1 MHKKIKLL
9 ITIIFLTNSFLFA
22 QDLELENI
30 FKNKQ
35 VDGTIVI
42 ESLNTKKIYIYNN
55 KRAEMIFSPASTFK
69 IPNTLIALNE
79 GVVTKDSVII
89 WDKKIREIDSWNQNQ
104 TLQTAF
110 KNSCVWC
117 YKEFTSKIS
126 VEKYKEYLKAIDYG
140 NKKIGKDISDFW
152 LDGSLQITT
161 YGQMKFLKRLYEND
175 LPFKIED
182 MDLVKEIMIEEQ
194 NEEYTLRSKT
204 GWSTSL
210 KSQSGW
216 YIGYVE
222 TKDDVWFFATNI
234 ITKGQKDLKKR
245 KKITLEAL
253 KIEGIIK

>member
-9 ITIIFLTNSFLFA
+9 LSFFLLFNTFLFSKN
-22 QDLELENI
+22 LELEKI
-30 FKNKQ
+30 FKDNK
-35 VDGTIVI
+35 VNGTIVI
-42 ESLNTKKIYIYNN
+42 ESLNTKKRYSYNDN
-55 KRAEMIFSPASTFK
+55 RADSFLSPASTFK
-69 IPNTLIALNE
+69 IPHTLIALNE
-79 GVVTKDSVII
+79 GIINKDSVIL
-89 WDKKIREIDSWNQNQ
+89 WDKKIREIASWNQNQ

-117 YKEFTSKIS
+117 YKEFISKIS

-140 NKKIGKDISDFW
+140 NKKTGEDISDFW

>member
-1 MHKKIKLL
+1 MYFKIKMILL
-9 ITIIFLTNSFLFA
+9 AIFSINLFA
-22 QDLELENI
+22 NDLEIEKI
-30 FKNKQ
+30 FKNKE
-35 VDGTIVI
+35 VEGTMVI
-42 ESLNTKKIYIYNN
+42 ESLNQNKSYIYN
-55 KRAEMIFSPASTFK
+55 KQRAETFLSPASSFK
-69 IPNTLIALNE
+69 IPHTLIALNE
-79 GVVTKDSVII
+79 GIINKDSVIL

-234 ITKGQKDLKKR
+234 ITKGQKDLEKR

>member
-1 MHKKIKLL
+1 
-9 ITIIFLTNSFLFA
+9 
-22 QDLELENI
+22 
-30 FKNKQ
+30 
-35 VDGTIVI
+35 
-42 ESLNTKKIYIYNN
+42 
-55 KRAEMIFSPASTFK
+55 
-69 IPNTLIALNE
+69 
-79 GVVTKDSVII
+79 
-89 WDKKIREIDSWNQNQ
+89 
-104 TLQTAF
+104 
-110 KNSCVWC
+110 
-117 YKEFTSKIS
+117 
-126 VEKYKEYLKAIDYG
+126 
-140 NKKIGKDISDFW
+140 
-152 LDGSLQITT
+152 
-161 YGQMKFLKRLYEND
+161 MKFLKRLYEND